1 MDGDGQCLIWP
12 CDYTP
17 LSKRAF
23 SIPSHYTASLVFHVF
38 GGGFRTIHSDGVTN
52 SLFITGGFL
61 EILTKK
67 NRIYDI
73 LRVDFIRRLI
83 SNLSIVFLIS

>member
-1 MDGDGQCLIWP
+1 MDERGGRILDGGGQCLIWP

-38 GGGFRTIHSDGVTN
+38 GAGFRTIHSDGVTVSVTN
-52 SLFITGGFL
+52 SLFITEDFL
-61 EILTKK
+61 EILTK
-67 NRIYDI
+67 N
-73 LRVDFIRRLI
+73 LRYFESGLLFDD
-83 SNLSIVFLIS
+83 

>member
-1 MDGDGQCLIWP
+1 MDGGGQCLIWP

-23 SIPSHYTASLVFHVF
+23 SIPSHYTASLVFRIWSRISNDPF
-38 GGGFRTIHSDGVTN
+38 GRCYGLCDEFVVHNRR
-52 SLFITGGFL
+52 FL

-67 NRIYDI
+67 KRIYDI
-73 LRVDFIRRLI
+73 LRVDFYSTIDL
-83 SNLSIVFLIS
+83 

>member
-1 MDGDGQCLIWP
+1 MDGGGQCLIWP

-38 GGGFRTIHSDGVTN
+38 GGGFRTIHSDGVTVSVTN
-52 SLFITGGFL
+52 SLFITGGFFRNFD
-61 EILTKK
+61 EKEA
-67 NRIYDI
+67 N
-73 LRVDFIRRLI
+73 LRYFESGLLFDD
-83 SNLSIVFLIS
+83 

>member
-1 MDGDGQCLIWP
+1 MDSGGQCLIWP

-38 GGGFRTIHSDGVTN
+38 GAGFRTIHSDGVTVSVTN

-67 NRIYDI
+67 KRIYDI
-73 LRVDFIRRLI
+73 LRVDFYSTIDL
-83 SNLSIVFLIS
+83 